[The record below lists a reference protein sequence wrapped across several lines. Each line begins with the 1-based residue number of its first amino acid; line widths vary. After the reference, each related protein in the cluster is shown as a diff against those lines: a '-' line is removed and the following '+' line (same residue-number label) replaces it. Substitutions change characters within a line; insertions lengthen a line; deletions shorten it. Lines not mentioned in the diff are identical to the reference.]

1 MKFAVCQI
9 WDARPGQSCF
19 PRSLPSLAS
28 NTSRVTLQGQILGCK
43 LDVNPSIYFCSLCPE
58 GLRSVGSS

>member
-9 WDARPGQSCF
+9 WDAQSGQNCF
-19 PRSLPSLAS
+19 PHLLSSLAS
-28 NTSRVTLQGQILGCK
+28 NTSRVTLQDQIPGCK
-43 LDVNPSIYFCSLCPE
+43 LDVNPSIYFSSLCPD